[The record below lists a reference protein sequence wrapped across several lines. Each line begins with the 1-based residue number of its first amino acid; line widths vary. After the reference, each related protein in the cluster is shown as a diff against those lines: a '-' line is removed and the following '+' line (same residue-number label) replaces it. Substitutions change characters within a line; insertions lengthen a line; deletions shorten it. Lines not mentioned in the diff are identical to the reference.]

1 MVSCATKQVQPECH
15 IVACHPGNALNEP
28 WQLAVRARV
37 VPHNV
42 ETVRDQVTFQ
52 YHSADLGRND
62 TGPPLSR

>member
-1 MVSCATKQVQPECH
+1 
-15 IVACHPGNALNEP
+15 
-28 WQLAVRARV
+28 LAVRARV

-42 ETVRDQVTFQ
+42 ETVRDEVTFQ